1 MPAGYQMPQAW
12 TGGYEASTMLKM
24 YTQYSQIINFSELPD
39 PVEEWELEDLIGEG
53 TYGEV
58 YMAKNK
64 KTRVQAAAK
73 VMESIHEV
81 LEEVEE
87 EFQVLRDLSTHPN
100 IPDFFGMYL
109 KRDGSSEDQI
119 WLVMEMCGGGTVTDL
134 SRALIKDSKRLEE
147 GLIGHILR
155 ETLKALN
162 HLHSN
167 NVMHRDIKGHN
178 ILITES
184 GEIKLVDFGVSGHL
198 DRALGRRKTHVG
210 TPYWMAPEVIACEQQ
225 IEYSYD
231 IRCDIWSLG
240 ITAIELADGAPP
252 LADIDPRR
260 ALFKIARS
268 PPPTFRQPDLWSQNF
283 KDFVKKC
290 LIKDFEERPF
300 TEGLLNHPFIED
312 LPQDPTEY
320 KEKLKQLT
328 SEMERTIH
336 EPDITT
342 KHGRMKSRRKSR
354 REAIQT
360 ADDLASLETLDDDV
374 IVSQLFNRYGQNLI
388 YTYIGDIL
396 LAVNPFTF
404 MTIYSDEYSKKYM
417 NAPKDSLPP
426 HIFAVADQSFQMMMH
441 NKHNQCIVIS
451 GESGA
456 GKTES
461 ANLLVQQLT
470 QLGKAPNRTL
480 EERILQVNPLME
492 AFGNAKTVINDNSS
506 RFGKYLEM
514 FFTTHGTVMG
524 AKITEYLLE
533 KSRVIHQAKGEQ
545 SFHIFYYV
553 HDGLISSDNDKF
565 HLKKSKVYKYLQEYT
580 SAPPDIASLSV
591 HRVKFKAIQTCFDVI
606 GFQKEEVSSVYAILC
621 GILHIGNMEFQEKEL
636 SDHTGDCCVIS
647 DRSLLDIVSSLL
659 GVHSEDIQEALT
671 STAMVAKG
679 ELIIRN
685 NNLREAFNA
694 RDAMSKALYGRL
706 FSWIVNKIS
715 ALLRPA
721 KTERS
726 DDESLVIGLLDIFG
740 FENFT
745 RNSFEQLCI
754 NIANE
759 QIQYY
764 FNQNI
769 FVWEMQEYHN
779 EGIDAKDVSY
789 VDNRPIL
796 DMFLMK
802 PMGVLC
808 LLDEESN
815 FPKSTDQTLVEKFHQ
830 NINSPYYTRPKADN
844 LKFAIEHYAGKVMY
858 DASGFLEKNRDRL
871 PVEIVDIL
879 RQSSNSVVKALF
891 QTPLT
896 KTGNLATGSLKSNFN
911 STKSSA
917 FNSPMSTNSG
927 FTIQSYQPQSRSAFG
942 GSRIYLNALNASGST
957 SMTRIQQTVSTYFRF
972 SLMDLLAKMV
982 AGSPHFVRCIKPND
996 KKDPDHFESEK
1007 VMLQLKYTGVL
1018 ETTRI
1023 RRQGY
1028 SHRIQF
1034 SEFLK
1039 RYHVL
1044 CFQWN
1049 EKIPINAETCTVLL
1063 ERLGLHH
1070 WAIGR
1075 TKVFLKYYHVEE
1087 LARRYESFY
1096 EKLILVQACVRR
1108 WLSRTRFFRMKW
1120 QRDKAALIM
1129 QKFARGWH
1137 VRKEYQ
1143 TVVQQRRR
1151 AAIVLQKLAR
1161 GLHTRKVYKP
1171 VIKQR
1176 HNAAVSIQTA
1186 YRGHLVRKRAKENR
1200 RNEEEQARKI
1210 QAVFR
1215 KKQTKMVAEKEQRKN
1230 LYTAKRAATLIQTYF
1245 RMWRS
1250 KVFYS
1255 QLQEYKN
1262 KKELELIYFGQQVE
1276 AYNMDAS
1283 DCMQRNNNKRRS
1295 VPVEVVALTQG
1306 HTSEVKAEDKQV
1318 TFQERIAKM
1327 DIDEA
1332 RAEHLVKLHE
1342 EKGLMSEQETGYY
1355 DSIANLETGEGG
1367 LVIGTSTPK
1376 TAGQPSTVHMAPGLS
1391 ASVMGEEQSEYYD
1404 SMVRENKT
1412 HRLTNGHTSQVQAVQ
1427 DTKSQ
1432 SALCSR
1438 ALLAQSAA
1446 QTFLANKPCDLQS
1459 GDSAKPLPKNSSSSN
1474 LAWDAPLQSARERAL
1489 ASQDID
1495 SDEEIEYPTNGLVE
1509 TDLTTDKSAFFEE
1522 DNDPHEMAKRLEK
1535 EMAASVVSFWRKSV
1549 MQSQVHVDFEEYDE
1563 DEEEENTSNV
1573 SYGHDP
1579 DLPPPPPPLEMTM
1592 DSPTGAPP
1600 PPPPPPPPP
1609 LPHSQTMPM
1618 MNGGGHV
1625 TLLENGTNGDMQ
1637 RSEDRN
1643 VPKSKS
1649 DNYIGNDSQLVAKQ
1663 VSLTDIRAKLRKTNI
1678 DVGEGTL
1685 RRVVESSPSQVDF
1698 RHVLKKKQQKTL
1710 MGNGYN

>member
-942 GSRIYLNALNASGST
+942 GSRNASGST